1 MMGDVANKTKTIEI
15 SAPDFFAHTESQL
28 QTSEDECFA
37 AWESARLKRTQ
48 VRDVGR
54 MREYTYT
61 YMYKKDLYF
70 WKYDY
75 TNLRQK
81 IKTMRTR
88 IMKCF
93 YLFLSACL
101 FVLDEFSFLV
111 VLSQKTKLTHARW
124 NQVDKNLFF
133 GLCSVT
139 FLFLSLLDFALR

>member
-1 MMGDVANKTKTIEI
+1 MYIIITVVCVWGGTGWREGKDDGWRNEQKKTIEI
-15 SAPDFFAHTESQL
+15 SAPDFFAHTESLL

-81 IKTMRTR
+81 NKNYANENYEVLLPLLICLLVCFGWVFLLSGFILENKTNTR
-88 IMKCF
+88 AME
-93 YLFLSACL
+93 L
-101 FVLDEFSFLV
+101 
-111 VLSQKTKLTHARW
+111 
-124 NQVDKNLFF
+124 
-133 GLCSVT
+133 GG
-139 FLFLSLLDFALR
+139 